1 MSAEKIIQQCEEI
14 KEMLLAKNK
23 AYGDSALNPVRVF
36 SKADSVEQIRV
47 RLDDKLS
54 RLKRGNEF
62 DGDDTI
68 KDLIGYLILF
78 RIASE
83 SEEKPKACHEIL
95 DSSISKML
103 VKASEALAKE
113 KAINT
118 DFDSGLSDGGYTKG
132 GYVEPADE
140 IEECIKGAKLYAN
153 TET

>member
-83 SEEKPKACHEIL
+83 SEEKGKTCHEIL
-95 DSSISKML
+95 SDSS
-103 VKASEALAKE
+103 
-113 KAINT
+113 
-118 DFDSGLSDGGYTKG
+118 
-132 GYVEPADE
+132 DE

-153 TET
+153 SET

>member
-14 KEMLLAKNK
+14 KEMLLAKNE

-83 SEEKPKACHEIL
+83 SEEKPKTCHEIL
-95 DSSISKML
+95 D
-103 VKASEALAKE
+103 
-113 KAINT
+113 N
-118 DFDSGLSDGGYTKG
+118 SD
-132 GYVEPADE
+132 DE
-140 IEECIKGAKLYAN
+140 IEEHIKRSKLYEDSK
-153 TET
+153 T

>member
-54 RLKRGNEF
+54 RIMRGNEF
-62 DGDDTI
+62 AGDDTI
-68 KDLIGYLILF
+68 KDLIGYLILMQ
-78 RIASE
+78 IAIKRA
-83 SEEKPKACHEIL
+83 EEKQNNDSISSMIKDVLSEDVVESLNESLKDRACHETL
-95 DSSISKML
+95 Y
-103 VKASEALAKE
+103 
-113 KAINT
+113 N
-118 DFDSGLSDGGYTKG
+118 
-132 GYVEPADE
+132 DE